1 MFFIPV
7 MKTPSIDAYAYRFSQ
22 FRWNT
27 KIIVAFESVK
37 KQVKN
42 IFDLLSSDILSCSTM
57 MKDQVA
63 IYNAVI

>member
-1 MFFIPV
+1 MA
-7 MKTPSIDAYAYRFSQ
+7 SICINSLMVFVKRPLDGKRKLL
-22 FRWNT
+22 WLL
-27 KIIVAFESVK
+27 KSVK

-57 MKDQVA
+57 MLDQVA